1 MISDLEAGGGT
12 MGPEGD
18 LSDPSPTLGGYG
30 ASIDREVAI
39 FGNADKRQ
47 AQSGGSGIRWL

>member
-1 MISDLEAGGGT
+1 

>member
-1 MISDLEAGGGT
+1 

-30 ASIDREVAI
+30 ASIGREVTS

-47 AQSGGSGIRWL
+47 AQLGGSEIRWL